1 MPVARP
7 PAGPRT
13 ASRRGTPMV
22 ALALGVVLAGGAA
35 GTAALARSDDG
46 PAEVSADV
54 TGRPSMAA
62 EEIPDEVLA
71 PGHVGDG
78 SVASFSAFLETVR
91 GFAHGSP
98 APRPPDLAGLLE
110 RTSTSASGTV
120 AAVSLE
126 LGTDRLGE
134 LEASRIDLVVDL
146 SLDEVVEAD
155 GRTDA
160 VRWVRTVWSG
170 DPVLGGP
177 LLERFRAE
185 LGEGP
190 VGARAVL
197 FGNVVDAGDGPV
209 LATFDGLVEDASGA
223 ARMSLVLSEPDGVLP
238 SVDAAVEE
246 LTS

>member
-1 MPVARP
+1 M
-7 PAGPRT
+7 
-13 ASRRGTPMV
+13 
-22 ALALGVVLAGGAA
+22 ALALGVVLAGAA
-35 GTAALARSDDG
+35 GTAAIARSDDG
-46 PAEVSADV
+46 PAAVSADV

-62 EEIPDEVLA
+62 EEVPDEVLA
-71 PGHVGDG
+71 PEQLGDR
-78 SVASFSAFLETVR
+78 SVASFSAFLDTVR
-91 GFAHGSP
+91 GFSHGAP

-134 LEASRIDLVVDL
+134 LQASRIDLVVDL
-146 SLDEVVEAD
+146 RLDEVVEAD
-155 GRTDA
+155 ARTDA

-170 DPVLGGP
+170 DPVLGEQ
-177 LLERFRAE
+177 LVERFRAE

-197 FGNVVDAGDGPV
+197 FGNVVDTGDGPV

-223 ARMSLVLSEPDGVLP
+223 ARMSLVLSEPDDVLP